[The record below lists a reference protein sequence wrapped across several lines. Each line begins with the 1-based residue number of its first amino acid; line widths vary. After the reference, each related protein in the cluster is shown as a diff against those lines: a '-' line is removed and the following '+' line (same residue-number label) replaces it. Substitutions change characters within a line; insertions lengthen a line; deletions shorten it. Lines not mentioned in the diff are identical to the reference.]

1 MIPDINERSAEIFN
15 LIDRNR
21 MNYDN
26 VLVNIEDK
34 KQRKLLMN
42 CLKIDIKLLYMQLMI
57 EGKLTEDG
65 LFDTNVDVVALS
77 SNNIISI
84 FVHAYIS
91 IQYPVLDN
99 SFVETKILTLMYT
112 IMTNM
117 GLNKRTY

>member
-21 MNYDN
+21 MNFDN
-26 VLVNIEDK
+26 VLVKIEDK

-42 CLKIDIKLLYMQLMI
+42 CLKIDIRLLYMQLMI